1 MNTTPWSQEEA
12 RVREAGGLHVI
23 GTERHESRRVDNQLR
38 VVLVDRVTLA
48 PPASSF
54 PWRQPAS
61 IFGGDRVAGLMNA
74 FRAEEDMPIESGML
88 TRSLEGAQ
96 KKVETYYYDIRKQV
110 FEYDEVMNNQ
120 RRAVYSERRR
130 VLDGRA
136 LKKQV
141 IGYGERTMGEI
152 VEAYVNPDLPPEEW
166 DLDQLVGKVKEFI
179 YLLEDLTPAQVQ
191 GLGMEELKACRSSC
205 VTYTTSRKARSSN
218 SVLA

>member
-1 MNTTPWSQEEA
+1 MPAYECFP
-12 RVREAGGLHVI
+12 GG
-23 GTERHESRRVDNQLR
+23 GRH
-38 VVLVDRVTLA
+38 A
-48 PPASSF
+48 
-54 PWRQPAS
+54 
-61 IFGGDRVAGLMNA
+61 
-74 FRAEEDMPIESGML
+74 IESGML

-166 DLDQLVGKVKEFI
+166 DLAQLVGKVKEFI
-179 YLLEDLTPAQVQ
+179 YLLDDLAPEQVK
-191 GLGMEELKACRSSC
+191 GLGIEELKAFLQEHC
-205 VTYTTSRKARSSN
+205 VCHDLKEGQIEQQRPS
-218 SVLA
+218 